1 MIFKYPGD
9 PRKLREKSKMKLWK
23 DYLTSKQLSQPCS
36 IRFRSCSSIFP
47 TDYGRNLTL
56 VRYPSF
62 TRLVLVGLPN
72 RLRGEI
78 WELACGSMFLRLHN
92 PGVYE
97 QILKD
102 NEGRRSAS
110 TDDIEKDLHRS

>member
-1 MIFKYPGD
+1 MAISRSF
-9 PRKLREKSKMKLWK
+9 
-23 DYLTSKQLSQPCS
+23 TQTLSS
-36 IRFRSCSSIFP
+36 

-110 TDDIEKDLHRS
+110 TDDIEKDLHRSFVPMFSFS